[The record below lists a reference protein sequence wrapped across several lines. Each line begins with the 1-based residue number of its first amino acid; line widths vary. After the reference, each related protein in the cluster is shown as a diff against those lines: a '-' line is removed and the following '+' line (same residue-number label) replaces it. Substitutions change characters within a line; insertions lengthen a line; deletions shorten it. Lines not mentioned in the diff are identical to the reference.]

1 MEPGFEAFTVL
12 IARIS
17 RSVKRL
23 KAGEMAAF
31 DLKGPHVSCLYYLS
45 REEGLTAA
53 ELCERCDEDKAA
65 ISRSLDFLEK
75 NGYIF
80 CGSTAKKRYRS
91 PLRLTDKGR
100 AVCRKMDE
108 QIGRIAAAAGEGLS
122 PRDRETMYRALALL
136 CGNLERL
143 CREERAQ
150 ARPAPPCKGE
160 A

>member
-12 IARIS
+12 IARLS

-23 KAGEMAAF
+23 KTGEMAEF

-45 REEGLTAA
+45 REEGLTAV

-75 NGYIF
+75 NGYIS
-80 CGSTAKKRYRS
+80 CDSTARKRYRS
-91 PLRLTDKGR
+91 PLRLTAKGR
-100 AVCRKMDE
+100 AVCRRMDE
-108 QIGRIAAAAGEGLS
+108 KIDRIASQAGEGLS
-122 PRDRETMYRALALL
+122 PGDREIMYRALTLL

-143 CREERAQ
+143 CREERAM
-150 ARPAPPCKGE
+150 ARPHPPTKGE
-160 A
+160 

>member
-12 IARIS
+12 IARLS

-23 KAGEMAAF
+23 KTGEMAEF

-45 REEGLTAA
+45 REEGLTAV

-75 NGYIF
+75 NGYIS
-80 CGSTAKKRYRS
+80 CDSTARKRYRS

-100 AVCRKMDE
+100 AVCRRMDE
-108 QIGRIAAAAGEGLS
+108 KIDRIASQAGEGLS
-122 PRDRETMYRALALL
+122 PEDRETMYRALTLL

-143 CREERAQ
+143 CREGRAM
-150 ARPAPPCKGE
+150 ARPHPPTKGE
-160 A
+160 

>member
-12 IARIS
+12 IARLS

-23 KAGEMAAF
+23 KTGEMAEF

-45 REEGLTAA
+45 REEGLTAV

-75 NGYIF
+75 NGYIS
-80 CGSTAKKRYRS
+80 CDSTARKRYRS

-100 AVCRKMDE
+100 AVCRRMDE
-108 QIGRIAAAAGEGLS
+108 KIDRIASQAGEGLS
-122 PRDRETMYRALALL
+122 PEDRETMYRAVTLL
-136 CGNLERL
+136 GGNLERL
-143 CREERAQ
+143 CREERAM
-150 ARPAPPCKGE
+150 ARTHPPTKGE
-160 A
+160 